1 MYISEYCPPMSS
13 SFDMQETLQRVM
25 KYIIEGLVV
34 GLVAYL
40 LPSKALSTEELIL
53 LAITASAIFALLDVL
68 APAISSTV
76 RSGVGYG
83 IGFQLAGFPA

>member
-1 MYISEYCPPMSS
+1 ML
-13 SFDMQETLQRVM
+13 SFDFQESMQRIM

-34 GLVAYL
+34 GLVALL
-40 LPSKALSTEELIL
+40 LPSKSLSNHELII
-53 LAITASAIFALLDVL
+53 LALTASAIFALLDII

-83 IGFQLAGFPA
+83 IGFQLAGLPL

>member
-1 MYISEYCPPMSS
+1 MDS
-13 SFDMQETLQRVM
+13 SFDLQESLQRIM

-40 LPSKALSTEELIL
+40 LPSKSLAREELVL
-53 LAITASAIFALLDVL
+53 LAVTAASIFALLDVM

-83 IGFQLAGFPA
+83 IGFQLAGFP